1 VLDQHE
7 TKTRQASGG
16 PGGGA
21 ASSAGASRPISI
33 LIRTLNEADRIEA
46 AIRSALPIGG
56 EIIVIDAGSSD
67 DTAAIAEL
75 LGAKVIVN
83 PWPGFGPQRY
93 FGEEKC
99 AHDLIFALDADEIVT
114 PEFVRELHQV
124 LDQADPPRLMQ
135 VRKAMIFPHHKKP
148 PPLGFCTT
156 QIYIYDR
163 RIART
168 NSNPNWDKLDIASK
182 EPVHLIK
189 APIWHF
195 SYRDWNHVVQKAN
208 YVAQLAADTSPVR
221 SRLGLLFRLVFE
233 FPATFFKF
241 YFLRRYF
248 LAGADGF
255 TMAMLS
261 AFGRYLRIA
270 KMLERADFNYTRNKT
285 NSR

>member
-1 VLDQHE
+1 MLNVQE
-7 TKTRQASGG
+7 TSLSKTADGQGRSPASV
-16 PGGGA
+16 PA
-21 ASSAGASRPISI
+21 HYPISI

-46 AIRSALPIGG
+46 TIRSAQPIGG
-56 EIIVIDAGSSD
+56 EIVVIDAGSSD
-67 DTAAIAEL
+67 DTVAIAER
-75 LGAKVIVN
+75 LGAKVFIN

-93 FGEEKC
+93 FGEDKC

-114 PEFVRELHQV
+114 PEFVRELHEV
-124 LDQADPPRLMQ
+124 LDRSNPPRLMS

-156 QIYIYDR
+156 QVYVYDR

-168 NSNPNWDKLDIASK
+168 NSNPNWDRLDISSND
-182 EPVHLIK
+182 EPHLIK

-208 YVAQLAADTSPVR
+208 YVAQLAADTMPVR
-221 SRLGLLFRLVFE
+221 SRAALVARLVFE
-233 FPATFFKF
+233 FPATFLKF